1 MHPNINK
8 QFKTLYIFLC
18 CMLHTF
24 STTCYN
30 LLVRPM
36 ETTFGSRIRDL
47 RKAMRFSLRELADAT
62 SIDFTYLSKLETG
75 RFPPPS
81 EDVIVRLS
89 QVLGADKDELLSL
102 ANKVDSSIHE
112 FIVNNPDAARLLR
125 VWKDHGPSRA
135 KEILEDELEK
145 GIDEPK
151 EP

>member
-1 MHPNINK
+1 
-8 QFKTLYIFLC
+8 
-18 CMLHTF
+18 
-24 STTCYN
+24 
-30 LLVRPM
+30 M